1 MLFSEIILGSEL
13 HHVDENNVRMETSEQ
28 EKQQD
33 FSQKATFLL
42 LELYLERADNFRNKV
57 VKKKTLEKYQTK

>member
-13 HHVDENNVRMETSEQ
+13 HHVDENNVSMETSEQ

-42 LELYLERADNFRNKV
+42 LELCLEQADNFRNKV
-57 VKKKTLEKYQTK
+57 VKKKTL

>member
-1 MLFSEIILGSEL
+1 LTN
-13 HHVDENNVRMETSEQ
+13 VDENNVRMETSEQ

-42 LELYLERADNFRNKV
+42 LELCLEQADNFRNKV
-57 VKKKTLEKYQTK
+57 VKKKTL